1 MLDVAVPLVFPDYL
15 IAVDTP
21 PVRVDVPNWLPG
33 VPNQLVL
40 PGTHNRLPYLGHA
53 GILFFNGGSGVTK
66 YYEYGRYDR
75 QPKAW
80 CESSRFRMSALTG
93 RGARQMLLC
102 GTPWPESRRCPDN
115 TAP

>member
-33 VPNQLVL
+33 VSNQLVL

-53 GILFFNGGSGVTK
+53 GILFFKGGSGLTK
-66 YYEYGRYDR
+66 YYEYGRYDPAAKGLVR
-75 QPKAW
+75 KQSIPDVRLDR
-80 CESSRFRMSALTG
+80 SG
-93 RGARQMLLC
+93 RPTNASLRNTLARV
-102 GTPWPESRRCPDN
+102 S
-115 TAP
+115 